1 VKKSVLLAIVFI
13 VVVIGAVVYT
23 TMSSTSTRYR
33 VEVCVEFQGRSA
45 CRTAAA
51 ATEQGA
57 LRTAQENA
65 CALIS
70 SGVTDSIQCG
80 NSRPVSVKWVAG
92 K

>member
-1 VKKSVLLAIVFI
+1 MLGIAFIALVLGM
-13 VVVIGAVVYT
+13 VIYT
-23 TMSSTSTRYR
+23 TMSASSSHYR
-33 VEVCVEFQGRSA
+33 VEVCVEFQGRGA

-70 SGVTDSIQCG
+70 SGVTDSMQCG
-80 NSRPVSVKWVAG
+80 NYTQPVSVKWLSG

>member
-1 VKKSVLLAIVFI
+1 MKRSVLLGIAFVI
-13 VVVIGAVVYT
+13 VVIGAVVYT
-23 TMSSTSTRYR
+23 TMSSASSRYR
-33 VEVCVEFQGRSA
+33 VEVCVTFQGRNA

-80 NSRPVSVKWVAG
+80 SSQPVSVKWVAG